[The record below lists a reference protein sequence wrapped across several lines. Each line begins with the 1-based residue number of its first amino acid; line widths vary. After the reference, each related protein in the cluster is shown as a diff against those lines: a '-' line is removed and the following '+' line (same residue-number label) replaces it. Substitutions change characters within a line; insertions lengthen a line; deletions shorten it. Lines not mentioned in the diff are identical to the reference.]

1 MKKVRELLKLLGFDL
16 WGLRMSVEHFTAI
29 QSFVKME
36 WFQSANALDKHR
48 TTRPTNIALPSAMP
62 LVDLK

>member
-36 WFQSANALDKHR
+36 
-48 TTRPTNIALPSAMP
+48 
-62 LVDLK
+62 